1 MASQPSRTNPT
12 SNPMG
17 DSIPCLVSSEP
28 KVTSSRLVFCNLGE
42 LGHSHL
48 LHDHAA
54 NFVLVR
60 VYKSGERVGAHPCRV
75 VLAELYWQI
84 TSFFWIHAHLSLPN

>member
-17 DSIPCLVSSEP
+17 NSIPCLVSGKP
-28 KVTSSRLVFCNLGE
+28 KVAGSRLIFCNLSE
-42 LGHSHL
+42 LGHSYL

-60 VYKSGERVGAHPCRV
+60 VYKLGERVGARLRKSC
-75 VLAELYWQI
+75 AGK
-84 TSFFWIHAHLSLPN
+84 TLP